1 MNINCKFIYFF
12 TFLSLLFVSCKNDS
26 ENNLNNLNEKEIE
39 LSCTKINNNINS
51 LVNLLN
57 VIEKQDY
64 VTSYSPVME
73 NYKTVGYTFSFNA
86 SLPIVIYD
94 KFELDVPIIGIKLD
108 SDNTYYWT
116 VNEDWLVDESGNRFN
131 ALSAT
136 PNIQYAENAWYA
148 LFEGKSNI
156 KLSTYGKSYLNKI
169 ESGEKGINLQLFNET
184 TIILPTSEVNVSIT
198 KFEFKAE
205 DNPEV
210 LINDITAEIDGNNIL
225 VRIPHIVQ
233 NKILK
238 PCISIIGD
246 NVEFESSTDEYINFS
261 EPVKCIVSDERG
273 NNKEYTVMVT
283 AFTGLPIMYIET
295 EGNAEIVSKDDYV
308 NATIS
313 IKNDLITRSSALDL
327 ETTPVRIKGR
337 GNSTWGLPKKP
348 YKLKFDT
355 KISLLGEPK
364 DKEWVLLAN
373 YTDKSNL
380 RNATAFFMGDE
391 LTALEWTPCTHF
403 VELMLNG
410 VYKGTYQLSEQVK
423 IAEDRVNVSDNG
435 FLLEVDD
442 LSKMDEDEVYFKTDR
457 ILLNIKDPDV
467 EYDTETYNWIKDYV
481 TNVEN
486 VLYSENFLDENTGYA
501 QYIDMQSYVDWYLI
515 QEIAKNNDGIF
526 YTSCYMN
533 IAPNG
538 KLKMGPLWDFDIAF
552 GNIYYNN
559 NMDPTGFY
567 IKNAAWI
574 SRMSEDPSFM
584 KMVRERFDEIYN
596 NKNLIYN
603 YINESADY
611 LKYSVVENNSV
622 WKTLYTYTWPNY
634 YIWGNYENEVQCL
647 KDFIAKRLDWLNNNL
662 PK

>member
-1 MNINCKFIYFF
+1 MKLRFIFVISL
-12 TFLSLLFVSCKNDS
+12 LSLLFISCKDES
-26 ENNLNNLNEKEIE
+26 ENNKTNLNEKEIE

-51 LVNLLN
+51 LVSLLN
-57 VIEKQDY
+57 VLKKQDY
-64 VTSYSPVME
+64 VTSYSPIIE
-73 NYKTVGYTFSFNA
+73 NYQTVGYTFSFNK
-86 SLPIVIYD
+86 SLPIAIYD
-94 KFELDVPIIGIKLD
+94 KFEFDIPVIGIKLD
-108 SDNTYYWT
+108 SDNIYYWT
-116 VNEDWLVDESGNRFN
+116 VNEDWIVDENGNKFN
-131 ALSAT
+131 ALVST
-136 PNIQYAENAWYA
+136 PYIQYIENVWNAV
-148 LFEGKSNI
+148 FEGENNI
-156 KLSTYGKSYLNKI
+156 KLNTNGKSFLNKI
-169 ESGEKGINLQLFNET
+169 ESIDNGINLQLFNET

-225 VRIPHIVQ
+225 VHIPYIVQ

-246 NVEFESSTDEYINFS
+246 NVAFESSTDEYINFS

-283 AFTGLPIMYIET
+283 AFTGLPIVYIET
-295 EGNAEIVSKDDYV
+295 EGGTEIVSKDDYV

-313 IKNDLITRSSALDL
+313 IKNDLITRSSKLDL
-327 ETTPVRIKGR
+327 EPTAVRIKGR
-337 GNSTWGLPKKP
+337 GNSTWKLPKKP
-348 YKLKFDT
+348 YKLKFDSKT
-355 KISLLGEPK
+355 SLLGEPK

-380 RNATAFFMGDE
+380 RNATAFFIGDE

-423 IAEDRVNVSDNG
+423 IADERVNVSDDG
-435 FLLEVDD
+435 YLLEVDQLD
-442 LSKMDEDEVYFKTDR
+442 RMEEGDVYFKTDR

-467 EYDTETYNWIKDYV
+467 EYDTEAYNWIKDYV

-501 QYIDMQSYVDWYLI
+501 QYIDMQSYVDWYLV

-526 YTSCYMN
+526 FSSCYMN
-533 IAPNG
+533 IAPNE

-552 GNIYYNN
+552 GNINYNN
-559 NMDPTGFY
+559 NMDPTGFWV
-567 IKNAAWI
+567 KNAVWI
-574 SRMSEDPSFM
+574 SRMCEDPTFM
-584 KMVRERFDEIYN
+584 KMIRERFDKIYN
-596 NKNLIYN
+596 NKNVIYN
-603 YINESADY
+603 YINENADY
-611 LKYSVVENNSV
+611 LKYSVIENNSV
-622 WKTLYTYTWPNY
+622 WKTLYTSTWPNY
-634 YIWGNYENEVQCL
+634 YIWGSYENEVQCL
-647 KDFIAKRLDWLNNNL
+647 KDWITKRLDWLNNNL